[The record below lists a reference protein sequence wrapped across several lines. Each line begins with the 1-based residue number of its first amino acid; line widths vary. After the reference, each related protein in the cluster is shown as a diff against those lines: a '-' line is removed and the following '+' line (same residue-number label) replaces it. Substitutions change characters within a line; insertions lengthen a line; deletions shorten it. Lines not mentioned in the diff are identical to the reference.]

1 MNIVSAHVQKSESTS
16 SSFTTSDSITD
27 ILKLIKKKEK
37 KNKFTLSSVIGGVD
51 SKKTRG
57 DF

>member
-37 KNKFTLSSVIGGVD
+37 KTNLPFPQL
-51 SKKTRG
+51 
-57 DF
+57 